1 MLQNYPSEQSF
12 QSTLFCQLYVGACY
26 IHSGWQ
32 DVISFKETVGEKWYL
47 NMILIGIDL
56 LLVV

>member
-12 QSTLFCQLYVGACY
+12 QFILFCQLYVGACY
-26 IHSGWQ
+26 IQSGWQ
-32 DVISFKETVGEKWYL
+32 DVISFNETVGEKWCL
-47 NMILIGIDL
+47 NMILIGVD